1 MHFDIVVLGG
11 GTAGCVLAGRLSEL
25 TDLSICLVEAG
36 PDYGPYAAGRWPED
50 ILDARWLAFSHA
62 WETEHEDRSQLRAR
76 ILGGCS
82 AHNACVLLE
91 GEPADYDEWGHGWS
105 YDTLEP
111 YLARARNRL
120 RRRQLEYTELTPW
133 HRAFVEAADAPD
145 VILHPVNAVGTVRW
159 NAAFAYLDPVRSRTN
174 LTILADTLVD
184 RVQLDG
190 SRVTGAATSTGEIS
204 AEKIVLTAGAYG
216 SPAIL
221 LRSGIGPARGLPV
234 GDGLCDHVGVGF
246 GFEPSDAL
254 REDVRHFAD
263 ERPLAMGQVTIAAR
277 SRYCP
282 TELRDLF
289 VFPGLEPLDD
299 GGYEISAGAF
309 VMKTTSRGSV
319 RLNSD
324 DPRVP
329 LAIDHGFLNDPTD
342 AEMLED
348 AIAAV
353 REFAASAPVRR
364 YATHEVRPG
373 ADLDAATLVRTSAR
387 GFFHPTGTCAIGRV
401 VDGDGRVIGFD
412 NLYVADASIIPSIPR
427 VNPNLTVAAV
437 AEKLAVSL
445 AAT

>member
-1 MHFDIVVLGG
+1 
-11 GTAGCVLAGRLSEL
+11 
-25 TDLSICLVEAG
+25 
-36 PDYGPYAAGRWPED
+36 
-50 ILDARWLAFSHA
+50 
-62 WETEHEDRSQLRAR
+62 
-76 ILGGCS
+76 
-82 AHNACVLLE
+82 
-91 GEPADYDEWGHGWS
+91 
-105 YDTLEP
+105 
-111 YLARARNRL
+111 
-120 RRRQLEYTELTPW
+120 
-133 HRAFVEAADAPD
+133 
-145 VILHPVNAVGTVRW
+145 
-159 NAAFAYLDPVRSRTN
+159 
-174 LTILADTLVD
+174 
-184 RVQLDG
+184 
-190 SRVTGAATSTGEIS
+190 
-204 AEKIVLTAGAYG
+204 
-216 SPAIL
+216 
-221 LRSGIGPARGLPV
+221 
-234 GDGLCDHVGVGF
+234 
-246 GFEPSDAL
+246 
-254 REDVRHFAD
+254 
-263 ERPLAMGQVTIAAR
+263 MGQVTIAAR

-348 AIAAV
+348 AIA
-353 REFAASAPVRR
+353 R
-364 YATHEVRPG
+364 YASSRRARPCDG
-373 ADLDAATLVRTSAR
+373 TPRTKFVLVQDLDAATLVRTSAR